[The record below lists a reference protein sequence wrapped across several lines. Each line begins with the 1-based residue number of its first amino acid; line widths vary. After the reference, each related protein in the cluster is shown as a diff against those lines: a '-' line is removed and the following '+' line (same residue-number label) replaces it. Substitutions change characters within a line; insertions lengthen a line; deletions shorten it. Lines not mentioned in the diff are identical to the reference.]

1 MLAPYPT
8 AINRLF
14 VGLVIFEFPDLPFM
28 LFRLLEILQMNH
40 K

>member
-14 VGLVIFEFPDLPFM
+14 VGLVIFEFPDLPIQTSRNFAN
-28 LFRLLEILQMNH
+28 ES
-40 K
+40 